1 MEPVLRTLFVHTPGT
16 RLVLDGNSVKALRD
30 GEPTRRL
37 PLSAIDTL
45 VVVGG
50 VDVSTPLLLHCA
62 ENQRVV
68 AFLSR
73 FGKPR
78 AVVEGALQGRSEL
91 RRQQYAA
98 HADRVRRDEL
108 ASSLV
113 AGKLQQMSWGL
124 RQLARSAK
132 DSAATSPAR
141 LREAARSMELSA
153 EATPGLSRQEVL
165 GIEGE
170 ASRRYFT
177 AYGATLRDSPWRG
190 RQRRPVT
197 DPMNALLSWCYGMTR
212 IAVHGAVAVAGL
224 DAGTGFLHG
233 DRASQP
239 SLVLDLMEEFR
250 PTADALAAKLW
261 NTKQVQVSHFVTSV
275 SGAVEHTLEG
285 RKILFD
291 AWHQH
296 RSTDV
301 TLRGRSLAVPHA
313 MVPIVQAHAMA
324 NALRFGTAYEAHVR
338 VVR

>member
-16 RLVLDGNSVKALRD
+16 RLVLEGNSIKALRD
-30 GEPTRRL
+30 GEPARRL
-37 PLSAIDTL
+37 PLHAIDTL
-45 VVVGG
+45 IVVGG

-98 HADRVRRDEL
+98 HSSPMLRDDL
-108 ASSLV
+108 AGCIV
-113 AGKLQQMSWGL
+113 KGKMHQMSWGL
-124 RQLARSAK
+124 RQAARSAK
-132 DSAATSPAR
+132 GAAAGDLRDVALLLESSAAVTAGR
-141 LREAARSMELSA
+141 
-153 EATPGLSRQEVL
+153 TRQEVL
-165 GIEGE
+165 GLEGE
-170 ASRRYFT
+170 ATRRYFT
-177 AYGATLRDSPWRG
+177 AYGSTLRDSPWRG
-190 RQRRPVT
+190 RHRRPAT
-197 DPMNALLSWCYGMTR
+197 DPVNALLSWVYGMTR
-212 IAVHGAVAVAGL
+212 IAVQGALAVAGL

-250 PTADALAAKLW
+250 PPADALVAKLW
-261 NTKQVQVSHFVTSV
+261 NTRQVQVKHFSGGI
-275 SGAVEHTLEG
+275 SGAVELTAEG
-285 RKILFD
+285 REIVFD

-296 RSTDV
+296 RLQTV
-301 TLRGRSLAVPHA
+301 TIRGRSLEVPNA
-313 MVPIVQAHAMA
+313 MVPIVQAHTLA
-324 NALRFGTAYEAHVR
+324 NALRYGSPYEAHVR